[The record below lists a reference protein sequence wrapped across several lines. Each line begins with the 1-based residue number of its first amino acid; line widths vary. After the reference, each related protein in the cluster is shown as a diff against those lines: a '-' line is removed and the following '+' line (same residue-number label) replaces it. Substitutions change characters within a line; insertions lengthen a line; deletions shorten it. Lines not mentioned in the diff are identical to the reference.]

1 MDQECT
7 WQEHAGVRYLRYVVG
22 SDPFAGQRAAGDLIL
37 AEPPGLV
44 RVLVDI
50 RGTPRAR
57 PQGGSLASTKALYA
71 RLVEQHDLR
80 VAVVGVDAWHAPVL
94 RGLSMV
100 SSRLTMVGVTDEP
113 RALDWLLR

>member
-71 RLVEQHDLR
+71 RLVGNWNGLVDI
-80 VAVVGVDAWHAPVL
+80 VAELIADDGTGTKRRKD
-94 RGLSMV
+94 GK
-100 SSRLTMVGVTDEP
+100 
-113 RALDWLLR
+113 